1 LFQAIGLSDRV
12 RMSLLPE
19 GSDDDTFE
27 CDMEGVPTDRTNLV
41 LRAVDTF
48 REATVREVYVLASRD
63 LRRHSSLRFEFKC

>member
-1 LFQAIGLSDRV
+1 
-12 RMSLLPE
+12 MSLLPE

-48 REATVREVYVLASRD
+48 REATVREVYVLVSGYLSRQ
-63 LRRHSSLRFEFKC
+63 FI